1 MAAMQEPVIKALPAQ
16 VCYEQPLHERIR
28 TFLRLE
34 FLFNQARNALEGE
47 DAWDN
52 RAAIERLI
60 EILALL
66 GRGDLRTEVI
76 KELERHGAM
85 LNRLVSNPGVD
96 EGRLIAL
103 LGEIDAR
110 IGALH
115 GAGSL
120 TQPLREHEFLNTIR
134 HRSTIPGG
142 TCDFDLPAY
151 HFWLNGPEARRRA
164 DLENWLGTLEPL
176 RRALRLIL
184 NLIRNSA
191 APSGEVAVGGMFLR
205 TLDTPGQC
213 HLVRVMVDE
222 GAPWYPEI
230 SGSKHRFT
238 IRFLEHPDLN
248 GRPAQTKDDVPFRL
262 TTCVF

>member
-1 MAAMQEPVIKALPAQ
+1 MI
-16 VCYEQPLHERIR
+16 CYEQPLHERVR

-34 FLFNQARNALEGE
+34 FLFNEARHVLEGNSP
-47 DAWDN
+47 WDS
-52 RAAIERLI
+52 RAVVDSLI
-60 EILALL
+60 KILALL

-115 GAGSL
+115 SGGSL
-120 TQPLREHEFLNTIR
+120 TQPLRDHEFLTMIR
-134 HRSTIPGG
+134 NRTAIPGG
-142 TCDFDLPAY
+142 TCEFDLPAY
-151 HFWLNGPEARRRA
+151 HFWLSKPDDARRA
-164 DLENWLGTLEPL
+164 DLDAWLSTLEPL
-176 RRALRLIL
+176 RRAIRLIL

-191 APSGEVAVGGMFLR
+191 GATDETASAGMFQR
-205 TLDTPGQC
+205 TLDSAAPC
-213 HLVRVMVDE
+213 HLIRVMLDE
-222 GAPWYPEI
+222 SARYFPEI

-238 IRFLEHPDLN
+238 VRFLELPDLN
-248 GRPAQTKDDVPFRL
+248 GRAVQTKVDVPFKL
-262 TTCVF
+262 VCCIF